1 MRQRLLI
8 VLLICL
14 PCVLSDQL
22 SKAWATAQLMNQ
34 PGRSF
39 WGGVLRLEYALNPG
53 AWGSLGAQLPDPVR
67 KLVFT
72 LGVGAMLV
80 GLLIYT
86 LRQPH
91 SKAVTAALG
100 LVLAG
105 GVGNLIDRALNGHV
119 VDFLYLGLPGSSW
132 LHTNIFNLADVYI
145 MLGAGLMLIQVFQKP
160 AEPASAVSPPSEAES
175 TPGHG

>member
-8 VLLICL
+8 VILICL

-34 PGRSF
+34 PGQSF
-39 WGGVLRLEYALNPG
+39 WGGILRLEYALNPG
-53 AWGSLGAQLPDPVR
+53 AWGSLGAQLPDPLR
-67 KLVFT
+67 KAVFT

-80 GLLIYT
+80 ALLVYT

-91 SKAVTAALG
+91 NKTVTAALG
-100 LVLAG
+100 FVLAG
-105 GVGNLIDRALNGHV
+105 GIGNLIDRALNGHV
-119 VDFLYLGLPGSSW
+119 VDFLYLGVPGSSW

-145 MLGAGLMLIQVFQKP
+145 MLGAGLMLLQVFQKP
-160 AEPASAVSPPSEAES
+160 DASESVATEPAPSD
-175 TPGHG
+175 HG